1 LSSSHSLHAGRFFG
15 ARRPHTT
22 MFDDNAPQYRCCCGA
37 CHSRTGALIIAILMV
52 VGSIASLIQAIAGGH
67 SVVYSILAVALS
79 LAMSVLLLIGILREI
94 PVLMIPAMVIMVIE
108 IVMYVVLGIM
118 FVVWAL
124 VNLDGMVDTLGGK
137 LNDSDVAAVRGGF
150 IAVGVVFLLCVLLQI
165 WFFTVI
171 LACYRYLRDH
181 LIAAT
186 SLPTTTY
193 VAQANQVNAAYP
205 PPYGQQAYGQQPG
218 YAAYPTTATV
228 YPAQP
233 NYASPVQPPVQPD
246 YKQSLS

>member
-1 LSSSHSLHAGRFFG
+1 
-15 ARRPHTT
+15 

-52 VGSIASLIQAIAGGH
+52 IGSLISMINAIAGGH
-67 SVVYSILAVALS
+67 SVVYSILGVALS
-79 LAMSVLLLIGILREI
+79 LLMSVLLLVGILKEM
-94 PVLMIPAMVIMVIE
+94 PVLMIPSMVIMVIE
-108 IVMYVVLGIM
+108 IVLAVVGGMM
-118 FVVWAL
+118 FIIWPL
-124 VNLDGMVDTLGGK
+124 VDVDGMVRRMGYDDDLTSSQEATIKGT
-137 LNDSDVAAVRGGF
+137 F
-150 IAVGVVFLLCVLLQI
+150 IGMGVVYLLCVLILI

-193 VAQANQVNAAYP
+193 VAQTNQVNTAYP

-233 NYASPVQPPVQPD
+233 NYASPVQPDYKPD
-246 YKQSLS
+246 YKQ